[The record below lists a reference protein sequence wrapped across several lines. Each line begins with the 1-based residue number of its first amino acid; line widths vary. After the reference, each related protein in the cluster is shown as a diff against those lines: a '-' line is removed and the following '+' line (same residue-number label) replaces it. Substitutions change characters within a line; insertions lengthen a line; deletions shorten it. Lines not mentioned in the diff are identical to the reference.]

1 MPGVRKPMPGV
12 VYMPDQDIARYVQA
26 GVYTDETL
34 IGAYRASFARHAD
47 RVALS
52 EPGTEISYRELD
64 EMSDR
69 GAAALWR
76 LGLRPLDRAVF
87 QMRNSKELFYAFF
100 SCLKIGVIPVCT
112 LAAHREA
119 EIGYLGRH
127 ARAKAHFVHGD
138 DGKFD
143 LVGFARRMREDI
155 PTMEHILVAPPGT
168 DAPPGDTR
176 DFMALI
182 AAEDAGDA
190 RALVDGVD
198 LDPYQ
203 VVLFQL
209 SGGTSGI
216 PKIIPRFHNEY
227 RYSIGTVID
236 CAGLD
241 ETMVAFTPNP
251 HMHNAPMIQYWG
263 PALMVGGEVAIPGG
277 RMALDEIEKVMAA
290 RRPTWI
296 ALAKVHMV
304 RLAEAGAFDRMPLD
318 QVKGFIVT
326 DSAVALREM
335 IGAPCL
341 PIFGMTEGLLCIT
354 RPDAPEAAFDNCV
367 GQPLSPHDEV
377 RIVEPG
383 TERDLPFG
391 EAGELLVRGPSV
403 LRGYYDAPERNA
415 EAITAD
421 GFYRSGDLLRFR
433 DVEGERYLSFEGRV
447 KDVVDR
453 GGEKINCSEVE
464 NALALHPDV
473 GAVACVPMPDPLY
486 GERMCAFV
494 VPKEGRQAPDVAAAG
509 RFLERQGLA
518 KFKWPERIEAIDDL
532 PMTRSGK
539 VSKPLMREIVTA
551 KLAEEAATGNGSAQD
566 RGVVA

>member
-1 MPGVRKPMPGV
+1 MAGVRNPIPGV
-12 VYMPDQDIARYVQA
+12 VYLPAEEIARYVDA
-26 GVYTDETL
+26 GVYIDETL
-34 IGAYRASFARHAD
+34 IGAYRASFTAHAD

-52 EPGTEISYRELD
+52 EPGIEIRYRELD
-64 EMSDR
+64 EITDR

-76 LGLRPLDRAVF
+76 LGLRPLDRAIF
-87 QMRNSKELFYAFF
+87 QMRNGKELFYAFF

-127 ARAKAHFVHGD
+127 AGAKAHFVHGD
-138 DGKFD
+138 DTKFD
-143 LVGFARRMREDI
+143 MVGFARKMRETL
-155 PTMEHILVAPPGT
+155 PEMAHILVAPTGL
-168 DAPPGDTR
+168 DALPDDAQ

-182 AAEDAGDA
+182 AAEDAGEA
-190 RALVDGVD
+190 RALVDSID
-198 LDPYQ
+198 HDPFQ

-227 RYSIGTVID
+227 LYSIGTVID

-263 PALMVGGEVAIPGG
+263 PALMLGGEVALHGG
-277 RMALDEIEKVMAA
+277 RISMDEIEKVLAE

-296 ALAKVHMV
+296 ALAKVHML
-304 RLAEAGAFDRMPLD
+304 RLAEMGAFDRVPRD
-318 QVKGFIVT
+318 QVTGFIVT
-326 DSAVALREM
+326 DSAIALREM

-367 GQPLSPHDEV
+367 GQPLSPYDEV

-391 EAGELLVRGPSV
+391 EIGELIVRGPSV
-403 LRGYYDAPERNA
+403 LRGYYNAPERDV
-415 EAITAD
+415 EAITSD

-494 VPKEGRQAPDVAAAG
+494 VPKEGRDAPDVAGAG
-509 RFLERQGLA
+509 RFLEEQGLA

-532 PMTRSGK
+532 PMTTSGK

-551 KLAEEAATGNGSAQD
+551 KLAAEGSKIA
-566 RGVVA
+566 